1 MGGAFERGQVLTS
14 ADLNWYLTVGDT
26 LTDAYEIGYQIWNII
41 GDPTGGTQIFPET
54 ADTWE
59 EVTTTGKFATG
70 CYYTYDSNTSTG
82 WQVPAD
88 AAVGAYRVK
97 WRWKAAENS
106 SYLYGQEDFSV
117 VLESGGTSPYID
129 VQDVRDAG
137 LESSVASDSEVL
149 AAILLWQEVL
159 NRACR
164 QWFLPKQLTFNFDGN
179 DRDTIFLGVPAITVD
194 YLKINSQTDELDTD
208 LYRVY
213 NSREYPDDRRNP
225 RIKLLHSAQL
235 TDIYVAPSVSGERR
249 FLRGHNNQ
257 EISGTFGFTEPDD
270 TTPLAIK
277 RALLKLVIEKLSRP
291 LYTPAGSVAPAPST
305 TVAGVILSEKTDGHS
320 ISYGTAEYTNR
331 RTGGISGITQDSE
344 ILDIIK
350 LYRAPIGIA
359 NTSAWSHYG

>member
-1 MGGAFERGQVLTS
+1 MGGV
-14 ADLNWYLTVGDT
+14 
-26 LTDAYEIGYQIWNII
+26 
-41 GDPTGGTQIFPET
+41 
-54 ADTWE
+54 
-59 EVTTTGKFATG
+59 
-70 CYYTYDSNTSTG
+70 ST
-82 WQVPAD
+82 
-88 AAVGAYRVK
+88 
-97 WRWKAAENS
+97 
-106 SYLYGQEDFSV
+106 
-117 VLESGGTSPYID
+117 YID

-137 LESSVASDSEVL
+137 LDATVADDSAVL
-149 AAILLWQEVL
+149 AAIQLWQGVL
-159 NRACR
+159 ERACR
-164 QWFLPKQLTFNFDGN
+164 QWFAPKQLTFNFDGN

-208 LYRVY
+208 LYQVY

-235 TDIYVAPSVSGERR
+235 TDIYVAPSVRGERR

-277 RALLKLVIEKLSRP
+277 RALLKLTIEKLSRP

-350 LYRAPIGIA
+350 LYRAPIGVA
-359 NTSAWSHYG
+359 NSSGWSYYL